1 MRARPTELL
10 AYGAIMLG
18 VLGHASS
25 EFVAVQTGVVGPEQ
39 SVWRF
44 MLGGVGLVVVALAA
58 PASRDLLTPLREHP
72 LRIVLLSVCGMT
84 LAQFMFHVS
93 LDFASVTQVATL
105 VTTTPIMVV
114 VLSWLFLAGS
124 ISTPKMVSGLGAFAG
139 VVFLLTDGYLQQ
151 LEGERLNLA
160 GVLLAL
166 GCAGVGAGYMVLVR
180 PMIRRY
186 GAMRMTAYTFAIGA
200 VALWL
205 AVAGVFGIVV
215 DPTTL
220 FDRSAGDAAAILA
233 MGFWNTTIAMVLWL
247 WGLSAVR
254 DMGRANYT
262 FFLKPVIAAGLAFF
276 ILGQPISATQ
286 TLAILAICGCVAL
299 EVFWEPL
306 TARLGRR
313 DAAPGD

>member
-1 MRARPTELL
+1 MAKTSELL
-10 AYGAIMLG
+10 AYVAIMLG
-18 VLGHASS
+18 VFGHATS

-44 MLGGVGLVVVALAA
+44 MLGGLGLVVVALAFRD
-58 PASRDLLTPLREHP
+58 SRDLITPLRERP
-72 LRIVLLSVCGMT
+72 VRIVLLSVFGMT

-105 VTTTPIMVV
+105 VTITPIMVV
-114 VLSWLFLAGS
+114 VFNWLFLKGP
-124 ISTPKMVSGLGAFAG
+124 ISTPKIISGLGAFAG

-151 LEGERLNLA
+151 LEGERLNLV

-166 GCAGVGAGYMVLVR
+166 ACATTGAGYMVLVR
-180 PMIRRY
+180 PMIQRY

-205 AVAGVFGIVV
+205 AVATAFGIVV

-220 FDRSAGDAAAILA
+220 FERPAGNAAAIMA

-247 WGLSAVR
+247 WGLSSVK

-276 ILGQPISATQ
+276 ILGQPISLIQ
-286 TLAILAICGCVAL
+286 ILAIVAICGCVAL
-299 EVFWEPL
+299 EVFWEPV

-313 DAAPGD
+313 AHAVASD